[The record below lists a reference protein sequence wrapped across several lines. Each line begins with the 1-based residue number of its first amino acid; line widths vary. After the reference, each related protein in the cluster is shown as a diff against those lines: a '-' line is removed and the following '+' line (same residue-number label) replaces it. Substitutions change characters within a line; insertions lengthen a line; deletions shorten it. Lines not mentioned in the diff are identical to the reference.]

1 MAGSILIDNLPK
13 KLMSGGEAIVQ
24 TLLANDVD
32 TVFGIPGAQ
41 TYPIFDALAKVQSR
55 IRTIGT
61 RHEQAAAYMAFGY
74 AKSTGRPGIYSVVPG
89 PGVLNTMAALCTA
102 WGANVPILCVTG
114 QIPRDAMGKLRGH
127 LHELPDQLATL
138 QTLTK
143 WSVRIERAQDAP
155 EIINEAFRVMT
166 SGRPGPVSVEMCW
179 DDMAQNEMVGLLP
192 PAETDA
198 PPKVKAAEIA
208 AAAKLIKNAKR
219 PIILVGSGALH
230 ASDAVLE
237 LAETL
242 QAPVS
247 ALRGGRGVV
256 SEDHELGV
264 STVAAHDQWRESDVL
279 IGVGTRLEMPYM
291 RWSNPMGAVVNPL
304 APPHLIRIDIDPLEM
319 SRLVPHAGIVADS
332 VDGCRALTKAIKKS
346 YKPRPTARAEIA
358 QSKAWANEKVQEI
371 KPNVDYLK
379 VIREVLPRDGF
390 FVEEI
395 SQLGFTSTFAFPV
408 YEPMTY
414 VTCGFQGNLGFGFQA
429 ALGVKVANPD
439 KVVISITGDGGF
451 MFGVQELATAAQEQ
465 IGLIT
470 IVMNNSAFGNVRRDL
485 RRIYKRQPAVSDF
498 KNPNFVALAEA
509 FHVDGYHVEN
519 PAELKT
525 ALETAIEKGGPALIE
540 VKVDRNTEKSPWK
553 YIMMTY

>member
-1 MAGSILIDNLPK
+1 MIENLPK

-24 TLLANDVD
+24 SLLANDVD

-41 TYPIFDALAKVQSR
+41 TYPIFEALARVQSR
-55 IRTIGT
+55 IRTVGT

-102 WGANVPILCVTG
+102 WGANVPVLCVTG
-114 QIPRDAMGKLRGH
+114 QIPREAMGKLRGH
-127 LHELPDQLATL
+127 LHELPDQSATL

-143 WSVRIERAQDAP
+143 WSVRIERAADAP

-192 PAETDA
+192 RAETDV

-208 AAAKLIKNAKR
+208 TAAKLVKNAKK

-247 ALRGGRGVV
+247 AFRGGRGVV
-256 SEDHELGV
+256 AEDHELGV
-264 STVAAHDQWRESDVL
+264 STVAAHDLWRESDVL
-279 IGVGTRLEMPYM
+279 IGIGTRLEMPYM

-332 VDGCRALTKAIKKS
+332 VEGARALTKAIKG
-346 YKPRPTARAEIA
+346 YKPRPTALTDIA
-358 QSKAWANEKVQEI
+358 HSKAWANAKVQEI

-439 KVVISITGDGGF
+439 NVVISITGDGGF

-485 RRIYKRQPAVSDF
+485 RRIYKRQPMVSDF
-498 KNPNFVALAEA
+498 KNPDFAALAEV
-509 FHVDGYHVEN
+509 FSIDGYHAEN
-519 PAELKT
+519 PAEFKT